1 MGKYVANAILKAAR
15 VLEELASSRGP
26 VRLSQLSRE
35 LGMGKS
41 SLWGILAALESL
53 EWVKRG
59 ANGKGYTVGPGL
71 LRLSRKA
78 FGNRDLVEMARPL
91 MEELAEESGESVF
104 LGVVRGDCMVI
115 VDVVQGRG
123 EMRVTSPPGTKLPL
137 MAAATAKA
145 ILAAMPRERAE
156 EILAQGQ
163 MPKFTERSITDPWRF
178 LEEVEKARENGYGLD
193 DEEYLRGIRAVAS
206 AIKGPKF
213 PVGAI
218 WIVGFATRF
227 TLEAAHIAGQ
237 RLARAAERIS
247 ALITSPPWE
256 RS

>member
-1 MGKYVANAILKAAR
+1 MGKYIANAILKAAR

-59 ANGKGYTVGPGL
+59 ANGRGYTVGPGL

-78 FGNRDLVEMARPL
+78 FGNWDLLEIARPF
-91 MEELAEESGESVF
+91 MEELAEETGESVF
-104 LGVVRGDCMVI
+104 LGLVRGDRMVI
-115 VDVVQGRG
+115 VDCVEGRG
-123 EMRVTSPPGTKLPL
+123 EMRVTSPPGTRLPL
-137 MAAATAKA
+137 MAAATVKA
-145 ILAAMPRERAE
+145 ILADMPREKAQ
-156 EILAQGQ
+156 EILAQGPL
-163 MPKFTERSITDPWRF
+163 PKFTERSVTDPSRF
-178 LEEVEKARENGYGLD
+178 LEEVERARENGYGLD

-213 PVGAI
+213 PIGAI
-218 WIVGFATRF
+218 WVVGFASRF
-227 TLEAAHIAGQ
+227 TLEAAHRAGQ
-237 RLARAAERIS
+237 KLARATERIS

-256 RS
+256 GS